1 MILTYH
7 KIKKA
12 KFNIVSLSLSN
23 ALLVFNTCMMRER
36 REEKYI
42 YDYISVRTINQVF
55 LVVASLLTMCVMCVR
70 MYMCESLFN
79 R

>member
-7 KIKKA
+7 KIKNS
-12 KFNIVSLSLSN
+12 NIVSLSLN
-23 ALLVFNTCMMRER
+23 DVLLVFNTRMMREGER
-36 REEKYI
+36 EKYI

-55 LVVASLLTMCVMCVR
+55 LVVASLLTMYVMCVR
-70 MYMCESLFN
+70 VYMCESLFD

>member
-7 KIKKA
+7 KIKNS
-12 KFNIVSLSLSN
+12 NIVSLSLSN
-23 ALLVFNTCMMRER
+23 VLLVFNTCMMREKR
-36 REEKYI
+36 EKYI

-55 LVVASLLTMCVMCVR
+55 LVVASLLTMCVMGIR
-70 MYMCESLFN
+70 MYMCESLFD